1 MASDSFFQPFFVGP
15 GPSAATPSLD
25 DKLRALVMMGYA
37 ASRRDPM
44 CNWPQQ
50 HLYQQVLDYNHR
62 LPPLNSAEVIEQV
75 WSTMLER
82 ERSDVASLARFAHRV
97 DDATFFL
104 CAAFEKAEVRDFE
117 ISRPRNVV
125 QSSGGMGTWYAAL
138 VNATFDR
145 YRDLRKALVHPWTPP
160 AEVEPLVLRAFLV
173 LCDLTPAGSQLRSLF
188 ITNRPRAFHELAQHL
203 DIVTDQLKAAIQLAA
218 NLEPVQAGDELS
230 GDKLQLNAVQTDIL
244 QKAGEPLSLTSAAA
258 RLGISRQALH
268 KRIQAGSALGLMR
281 GSELVV
287 PSAQFVE
294 RDGTSKIVDGLSK
307 IVALFDAAGAGR
319 WSAIQ
324 FMTEIDPLL
333 KAAPL
338 DVLKRGDTDAA
349 VVAARGYLGVDEA

>member
-1 MASDSFFQPFFVGP
+1 M
-15 GPSAATPSLD
+15 
-25 DKLRALVMMGYA
+25 RYA
-37 ASRRDPM
+37 ALRQDPM
-44 CNWPQQ
+44 CTWPQQ
-50 HLYQQVLDYNHR
+50 HLYQPVFADYDR
-62 LPPLNSAEVIEQV
+62 MLPPLNSAEVIEHA

-97 DDATFFL
+97 DYATFFL
-104 CAAFEKAEVRDFE
+104 CVAFEKAEVRDFDL
-117 ISRPRNVV
+117 SRPRNVV
-125 QSSGGMGTWYAAL
+125 QSSGGIGTWYAAL

-173 LCDLTPAGSQLRSLF
+173 LCDLTPADSQLRSLF
-188 ITNRPRAFHELAQHL
+188 TTNRPRAFHELAQHL
-203 DIVTDQLKAAIQLAA
+203 DIVADQLKAAIELAA
-218 NLEPVQAGDELS
+218 NLQPIQAGGEPSADKVRFNAVQADLLQKAGDIVR
-230 GDKLQLNAVQTDIL
+230 LNVVQTDIL
-244 QKAGEPLSLTSAAA
+244 QKAGEPLSLTNAAA

-287 PSAQFVE
+287 PSAQFLE
-294 RDGTSKIVDGLSK
+294 RDGKSKIVGGLSN
-307 IVALFDAAGAGR
+307 IVALFEEAGAGR

-324 FMTEIDPLL
+324 FLTEIDPLL

-338 DVLKRGDTDAA
+338 DVLKRGDTDAV
-349 VVAARGYLGVDEA
+349 VVAARGYLGVDES